1 MLVVGKTVISWV
13 VDLFNYE
20 SLVFGIFGV
29 FYR

>member
-1 MLVVGKTVISWV
+1 MLVVGKTVISLA
-13 VDLFNYE
+13 VDLFTYE